1 MEITAL
7 TGYIR
12 EVVKALN
19 ELSGLALAGG
29 LGWIIYI
36 LVSKNGPVSQL
47 SNNHL
52 SGLPR
57 MEKKLDKIH
66 ITLRQG
72 FADLRTTE
80 QAQAAALIKAAQ
92 LIQKKR

>member
-1 MEITAL
+1 MEISTL
-7 TGYIR
+7 TGYLR
-12 EVVKALN
+12 EIVSALN

-36 LVSKNGPVSQL
+36 LVSKNGPFYQL

-66 ITLRQG
+66 ITLKQG
-72 FADLRTTE
+72 FTDLKSAEETRAT
-80 QAQAAALIKAAQ
+80 ALVNAAKLIRHK
-92 LIQKKR
+92 

>member
-1 MEITAL
+1 MEYAQ
-7 TGYIR
+7 YIQ
-12 EVVKALN
+12 EFIKALN
-19 ELSGLALAGG
+19 EISGLGMAAGLA
-29 LGWIIYI
+29 WIIYI

-66 ITLRQG
+66 TTLKQG
-72 FADLRTTE
+72 FQQLSE
-80 QAQAAALIKAAQ
+80 QPR
-92 LIQKKR
+92 KR